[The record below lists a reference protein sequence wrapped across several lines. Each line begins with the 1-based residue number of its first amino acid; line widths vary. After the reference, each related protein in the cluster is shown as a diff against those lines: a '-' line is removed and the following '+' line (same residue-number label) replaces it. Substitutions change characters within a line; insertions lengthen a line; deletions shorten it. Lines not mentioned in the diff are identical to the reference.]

1 MQHGFIAK
9 EETSYKGLDKVDTR
23 MLVSSLN
30 IMREVAVGEKSYHF
44 WGWRT
49 SIVKW
54 LMNNQERQFYV
65 GKGYKR
71 ISANAK
77 IAVRIEELTDGGTDQ
92 ILGHV
97 RSGFLGVMGT
107 NSMVAS
113 HTSVLAQNPAEI
125 LRSFAGGALDGMTAY
140 NRAHGGLNEMNVAMP
155 HIKDLSK
162 SSPNRMNRYIDKVL
176 NNRIHVVIGCNFNNR
191 NTTANVVTTDVE
203 KLSCAHLGQFLRS
216 KRG

>member
-1 MQHGFIAK
+1 MQHGFISK
-9 EETSYKGLDKVDTR
+9 EETSFKGLDKVDTR

-44 WGWRT
+44 WGFRT

-65 GKGYKR
+65 GNGYKQ
-71 ISANAK
+71 ISPGAK
-77 IAVRIEELTDGGTDQ
+77 ISVRIEELTDGGTDQ

-107 NSMVAS
+107 NSVVAS
-113 HTSVLAQNPAEI
+113 HTTVLAQNAAEI
-125 LRSFAGGALDGMTAY
+125 LRSAAGGALDGMTIY
-140 NRAHGGLNEMNVAMP
+140 NRARGGLNAINVATP
-155 HIKDLSK
+155 HISDLSK
-162 SSPNRMNRYIDKVL
+162 ASPNRMNRCIDKIL
-176 NNRIHVVIGCNFNNR
+176 NNRIHVVIGCNFNDR
-191 NTTANVVTTDVE
+191 NTTANVVTTTVE
-203 KLSCAHLGQFLRS
+203 KISCAHLGQFLRS